1 MAFRLRRRMM
11 MRWHVWLGWLV
22 GVPLLLWTA
31 SGLFMASWPI
41 DTIRGEH
48 LKAEAPALAGF
59 VPVPPV
65 LVGRPVQTLTLAQ
78 QAGGPMWLID
88 YADGG
93 KRRADAR
100 TGALLPPLG
109 ASEASAIAR
118 ASFAGDDTLTGIQRF
133 AADDAPMD
141 LRRPRPSW
149 QARFAD
155 GTHVYID
162 AETGA
167 VLATRSALW
176 RAFDFMWGLHI
187 MDLQT
192 REDTNHPILIGF
204 AALAVVSVL
213 IGIILLPLR
222 RAKGRSTPQGQK
234 PGGSDQRTDPAR

>member
-1 MAFRLRRRMM
+1 

-31 SGLFMASWPI
+31 SGLFMASWPME
-41 DTIRGEH
+41 TIHGDH
-48 LKAEAPALAGF
+48 LKAEVAPLPRF

-65 LVGRPVQTLTLAQ
+65 LAGRAVQTLTLAQ
-78 QAGGPMWLID
+78 QASGPVWLID

-100 TGALLPPLG
+100 TGALLP
-109 ASEASAIAR
+109 AVSAREAETIAR
-118 ASFAGDDTLTGIQRF
+118 ASFAGPDALVGIRRF
-133 AADDAPMD
+133 AADAAPMD

-149 QARFAD
+149 QARFGD
-155 GTHVYID
+155 DTHIYVD

-176 RAFDFMWGLHI
+176 RVFDFMWGLHI

-192 REDTNHPILIGF
+192 RDNTSHPILIGF
-204 AALAVVSVL
+204 AALAMVSIL

-222 RAKGRSTPQGQK
+222 RAKGRSTPQGLK
-234 PGGSDQRTDPAR
+234 PDGKG

>member
-1 MAFRLRRRMM
+1 MAFRLRRRLI

-31 SGLFMASWPI
+31 SGLFMVSFSI

-48 LKAEAPALAGF
+48 LKAQAGALPDIVA
-59 VPVPPV
+59 VPPV
-65 LVGRPVQTLTLAQ
+65 LAGRPVHTFTLTQ
-78 QAGGPMWLID
+78 QAGRPIWLID

-100 TGALLPPLG
+100 TGGLLPG
-109 ASEASAIAR
+109 VSAREAAVIAR
-118 ASFAGDDTLTGIQRF
+118 ASFAGPHALVGVRHF
-133 AADDAPMD
+133 ASDDAPLE

-155 GTHVYID
+155 DTHIYVD

-176 RAFDFMWGLHI
+176 RVFDFMWALHI

-192 REDTNHPILIGF
+192 RENTHHPLLIGF
-204 AALAVVSVL
+204 AALALVSIL
-213 IGIILLPLR
+213 IGVILLPLR
-222 RAKGRSTPQGQK
+222 RAKGHKRAAGAG
-234 PGGSDQRTDPAR
+234 PGGA

>member
-1 MAFRLRRRMM
+1 MGFRLRRRMIL
-11 MRWHVWLGWLV
+11 RWHVWLGWLV

-48 LKAEAPALAGF
+48 LKAEAPALPAIM
-59 VPVPPV
+59 PVPPV
-65 LVGRPVQTLTLAQ
+65 LQGRPVQVLTLAQ
-78 QAGGPMWLID
+78 QAGKPVWLID

-100 TGALLPPLG
+100 TGALLPQVS
-109 ASEASAIAR
+109 AREAEAIAR
-118 ASFAGDDTLTGIQRF
+118 ASFAGPDTLTGIRKF
-133 AADDAPMD
+133 SAEDAPID

-155 GTHVYID
+155 DTHVYVD

-167 VLATRSALW
+167 VLATRSGLW
-176 RAFDFMWGLHI
+176 RMFDFMWGLHI

-192 REDTNHPILIGF
+192 RENTSHPILIGF
-204 AALAVVSVL
+204 AALAMLSIL
-213 IGIILLPLR
+213 IGIVLLPLR
-222 RAKGRSTPQGQK
+222 RAKGQSAPQGLK
-234 PGGSDQRTDPAR
+234 PGKGNGPAPG

>member
-1 MAFRLRRRMM
+1 MAFRLKRRMV
-11 MRWHVWLGWLV
+11 MRWHVWLGWLI

-31 SGLFMASWPI
+31 SGLFMASFPI
-41 DTIRGEH
+41 DAVRGEH
-48 LKAEAPALAGF
+48 LKAEAPALPGF
-59 VPVPPV
+59 RPVAPY
-65 LVGRPVQTLTLAQ
+65 LQGRPVQMLTLSQ
-78 QAGGPMWLID
+78 QAGNPVWLID

-100 TGALLPPLG
+100 TGALLPAVS
-109 ASEASAIAR
+109 ASEAALLAR
-118 ASFAGDDTLTGIQRF
+118 AAFAGKAELQGVTRF
-133 AADDAPMD
+133 AADNAPLE

-155 GTHVYID
+155 DTHIYID
-162 AETGA
+162 EETGA

-204 AALAVVSVL
+204 AALAVISVL
-213 IGIILLPLR
+213 IGICLIPLR
-222 RAKGRSTPQGQK
+222 RAKGRSAPQGVRPVGNGQK
-234 PGGSDQRTDPAR
+234 

>member
-1 MAFRLRRRMM
+1 MAFKLRRRMV

-31 SGLFMASWPI
+31 SGLFMASFSI
-41 DTIRGEH
+41 DTVRGEH
-48 LKAEAPALAGF
+48 LKAQAPALPGF
-59 VPVPPV
+59 RPVAPV
-65 LVGRPVQTLTLAQ
+65 LAGRPVQTLTLGQ
-78 QAGGPMWLID
+78 QAGTPVWLID

-100 TGALLPPLG
+100 TGMLLPPVN
-109 ASEASAIAR
+109 ASQAAAIAR
-118 ASFAGDDTLTGIQRF
+118 ASFSGRATLSGVTRF
-133 AADDAPMD
+133 SAEDAPLD

-149 QARFAD
+149 QARFSD
-155 GTHVYID
+155 DTHVYID

-192 REDTNHPILIGF
+192 REDTHHPILIGF
-204 AALAVVSVL
+204 AALAVLSVL
-213 IGIILLPLR
+213 IGLSLLPLR
-222 RAKGRSTPQGQK
+222 RTKGRSAPQGVR
-234 PGGSDQRTDPAR
+234 PGESGSR

>member
-1 MAFRLRRRMM
+1 MAFKLRRRMV

-31 SGLFMASWPI
+31 SGLFMASFPI

-48 LKAEAPALAGF
+48 LKAEAPALPAIQ
-59 VPVPPV
+59 PTAPM
-65 LVGRPVQTLTLAQ
+65 LQGRAVQSLTLAQ
-78 QAGGPMWLID
+78 QAGSPVWLID

-93 KRRADAR
+93 KRRADGR
-100 TGALLPPLG
+100 TGLLLP
-109 ASEASAIAR
+109 AVSATEAEAIAR
-118 ASFAGDDTLTGIQRF
+118 SAFAGDARLLGVTRF
-133 AADDAPMD
+133 SADAAPLE

-155 GTHVYID
+155 DTHIYVD

-176 RAFDFMWGLHI
+176 RVFDVMWGLHI

-204 AALAVVSVL
+204 AALAVVSIL
-213 IGIILLPLR
+213 IGIVLLPLR
-222 RAKGRSTPQGQK
+222 RTKGRSAPQGLK
-234 PGGSDQRTDPAR
+234 PGSKS

>member
-1 MAFRLRRRMM
+1 MAFKLRRRMV

-48 LKAEAPALAGF
+48 LKAEAPALPAIR
-59 VPVPPV
+59 PIAPM
-65 LVGRPVQTLTLAQ
+65 LQGRAVQTLTLAQ
-78 QAGGPMWLID
+78 QAGSPVWLID

-93 KRRADAR
+93 KRRADGR
-100 TGALLPPLG
+100 TGLLLP
-109 ASEASAIAR
+109 AVSATEAEAIAR
-118 ASFAGDDTLTGIQRF
+118 SAFAGDARLLGVTRF
-133 AADDAPMD
+133 AAEAAPLE

-155 GTHVYID
+155 DTHIYID

-176 RAFDFMWGLHI
+176 RVFDFMWGLHI

-204 AALAVVSVL
+204 AALAVLSIL
-213 IGIILLPLR
+213 IGIVLLPLR
-222 RAKGRSTPQGQK
+222 RAKGRSAPQGFK
-234 PGGSDQRTDPAR
+234 PGSKG

>member
-1 MAFRLRRRMM
+1 VAFRLRRRMV

-31 SGLFMASWPI
+31 SGLFMASFPI
-41 DTIRGEH
+41 DTVRGEH
-48 LKAEAPALAGF
+48 LKAEAPALPGF
-59 VPVPPV
+59 RPVVPI
-65 LVGRPVQTLTLAQ
+65 LEGRPVQTLTLSQ
-78 QAGGPMWLID
+78 QAGTLVWLVD

-100 TGALLPPLG
+100 TGALLPSVS
-109 ASEASAIAR
+109 AREAALLAR
-118 ASFAGDDTLTGIQRF
+118 AAFAGKAELAAVTRF
-133 AADDAPMD
+133 SADNAPLE

-155 GTHVYID
+155 DTHIYID

-167 VLATRSALW
+167 VLVTRSALW

-204 AALAVVSVL
+204 AALAVISIL
-213 IGIILLPLR
+213 IGICLLPLR
-222 RAKGRSTPQGQK
+222 RANGRSAPQGVR
-234 PGGSDQRTDPAR
+234 PGGNGQK

>member
-1 MAFRLRRRMM
+1 MAIKLRRRTM

-31 SGLFMASWPI
+31 SGLFMAIWPI

-48 LKAEAPALAGF
+48 LKAEATALPGF

-65 LVGRPVQTLTLAQ
+65 LNGRAVQTLTLVV
-78 QAGGPMWLID
+78 QAGQPVWLID
-88 YADGG
+88 FADGG
-93 KRRADAR
+93 KRRADPR
-100 TGALLPPLG
+100 TGALLPPIS
-109 ASEASAIAR
+109 AREAEAIGR
-118 ASFAGDDTLTGIQRF
+118 SFFAGDARLMGVKRYPAS
-133 AADDAPMD
+133 AAPLE

-155 GTHVYID
+155 DTHIYID
-162 AETGA
+162 ADTGA

-176 RAFDFMWGLHI
+176 RAFDVMWGLHI

-204 AALAVVSVL
+204 AALAVISIL

-222 RAKGRSTPQGQK
+222 RTKGQSAPQGLK
-234 PGGSDQRTDPAR
+234 PGGKG

>member
-1 MAFRLRRRMM
+1 MAFGRKRRQL

-41 DTIRGEH
+41 ETIRGEH
-48 LKAEAPALAGF
+48 LKAEAPPLPGLR
-59 VPVPPV
+59 PVAP
-65 LVGRPVQTLTLAQ
+65 LLQGRPVQKLTLAQ
-78 QAGGPMWLID
+78 QAGNPVWLID

-100 TGALLPPLG
+100 SGALLGPVG
-109 ASEASAIAR
+109 AGEAQSIAR
-118 ASFAGDDTLTGIQRF
+118 AAFAGDAQLAGVRRF
-133 AADDAPMD
+133 AAEQAPLD
-141 LRRPRPSW
+141 LREPRPSW

-155 GTHVYID
+155 DTHVYVD

-192 REDTNHPILIGF
+192 REDSSHPILIGF
-204 AALAVVSVL
+204 AALAVVSIL
-213 IGIILLPLR
+213 IGIVLLPLR
-222 RAKGRSTPQGQK
+222 RTKGQSAPQGSR
-234 PGGSDQRTDPAR
+234 PGR

>member
-1 MAFRLRRRMM
+1 MAFRLRRRMV

-48 LKAEAPALAGF
+48 LKAESLALPAF
-59 VPVPPV
+59 VPVAPV
-65 LVGRPVQTLTLAQ
+65 LAGRKVTTMTLAQ
-78 QAGGPMWLID
+78 QASGPVWMID

-100 TGALLPPLG
+100 TGALLPALSVRQ
-109 ASEASAIAR
+109 AEAVAR
-118 ASFAGDDTLTGIQRF
+118 AAYAGPSKLTGITRISAQ
-133 AADDAPMD
+133 DAPLE

-149 QARFAD
+149 QARFSD
-155 GTHVYID
+155 DTHVYVD

-167 VLATRSALW
+167 VLATRSGLW
-176 RAFDFMWGLHI
+176 RVFDFMWGLHI

-192 REDTNHPILIGF
+192 RENTSHPILIGF
-204 AALAVVSVL
+204 AALAMVSIL
-213 IGIILLPLR
+213 IGIVLLPLR
-222 RAKGRSTPQGQK
+222 RAKGRSTPQGRE
-234 PGGSDQRTDPAR
+234 PGRTSTNC

>member
-48 LKAEAPALAGF
+48 LKAEASALPGF

-65 LVGRPVQTLTLAQ
+65 LAGRPVQMMTLVQ
-78 QAGGPMWLID
+78 QAGGPVWLID

-100 TGALLPPLG
+100 TGGLLPPLG
-109 ASEASAIAR
+109 AAEAGAIAR
-118 ASFAGDDTLTGIQRF
+118 ASFAGDDALTGIRRF
-133 AADDAPMD
+133 AAKDAPMD

-149 QARFAD
+149 QVRFAD
-155 GTHVYID
+155 DTHVYID
-162 AETGA
+162 ADTGA

-204 AALAVVSVL
+204 AALAVVSIL
-213 IGIILLPLR
+213 IGILLLPLR

-234 PGGSDQRTDPAR
+234 TGRIRPEV

>member
-1 MAFRLRRRMM
+1 MAFKLRRRMIL
-11 MRWHVWLGWLV
+11 RWHVWLGWLV
-22 GVPLLLWTA
+22 GVPLLLWTL
-31 SGLFMASWPI
+31 SGLFMASFPI

-48 LKAEAPALAGF
+48 LKAEAPALPGF
-59 VPVPPV
+59 VPVAPV
-65 LVGRPVQTLTLAQ
+65 LQGRAVQTLTLTL
-78 QAGGPMWLID
+78 QAGEPVWLID

-100 TGALLPPLG
+100 TGALL
-109 ASEASAIAR
+109 AQVSAREAEAIAR
-118 ASFAGDDTLTGIQRF
+118 NSFAGPDKLTGIRRF
-133 AADDAPMD
+133 SAEDAPLD

-149 QARFAD
+149 QARFGD
-155 GTHVYID
+155 DTHVYVD

-176 RAFDFMWGLHI
+176 RVFDFMWGLHI

-204 AALAVVSVL
+204 AALAVISIL

-222 RAKGRSTPQGQK
+222 RAKGAK
-234 PGGSDQRTDPAR
+234 RTAGVETRQ